1 MQKRHLLILFVI
13 ITTIYLL
20 GIHIPIM
27 EVDAAQYASMSKEMM
42 QRGIYLHVYDRGVE
56 YLDKPPFL
64 FWINVVSMK
73 IFGANNFGYR
83 LPSILFA
90 LLAIFATYRFA
101 LLYYNR
107 IIAQISAIVL
117 ATCQALFLITH
128 DVRTDTVLMGWVILS
143 VWQLAEWFKYK
154 NWLNFII
161 AFIAIGGGMITKG
174 PIALLVPVFGFGSH
188 FLLQRNYK
196 AIFKWQYIIGI
207 IIIALV
213 LLPMSIGLYQQFD
226 LHPEKLVNG
235 KYGVS
240 GLRFFYWTQS
250 FGRITGESEWD
261 NHAGFLFLLQNMLW
275 SFLPWIFF
283 FLASLFVTTKVL
295 IKKRFKTSGT
305 EEFITYGGFLITYCS
320 LALSHYQLPHYIFV
334 VFPFASIITAKF
346 IYQLCW
352 VNYGGKLYNF
362 FYYCHATLFLLL
374 LLTANILISYLFSE
388 TGLISKIFIAAATIT
403 YLYIIFLN
411 RTWHPKLFLIS
422 IFTICTINISLN
434 SALYPA
440 LLRYQAGSSAAKWFE
455 EHNILPGKFVIYDN
469 DFGHSFYFYA
479 KHFVPVTSNVAE
491 LKEGLLV
498 LTKEEGKLKLDSLSI
513 PYKIIFTG
521 EDFHVSML
529 NLKFVNPATRNTQVQ
544 AYYILQVL
552 KKQ

>member
-13 ITTIYLL
+13 IATIYLL

-434 SALYPA
+434 SACLLYT
-440 LLRYQAGSSAAKWFE
+440 SDAADE
-455 EHNILPGKFVIYDN
+455 
-469 DFGHSFYFYA
+469 
-479 KHFVPVTSNVAE
+479 
-491 LKEGLLV
+491 
-498 LTKEEGKLKLDSLSI
+498 
-513 PYKIIFTG
+513 
-521 EDFHVSML
+521 
-529 NLKFVNPATRNTQVQ
+529 
-544 AYYILQVL
+544 
-552 KKQ
+552 